1 MSRQRFIALIVAAA
15 LAISG
20 ALYLSAQRN
29 VRRDT
34 HGAALIPTLAGELN
48 TVTALSVRRGSAA
61 PTVTVHEKD
70 GRWTV
75 AERGD
80 YPADVAKLRKL
91 LLALSDAKIVEEKTS
106 NPANFAVIGVED
118 PSSPAATGAEISVT
132 ARDGKHAVIIGK
144 PVGGGNFARRSG
156 DNASYSVEPGISF
169 ESEPRFWIDSRL
181 LDVAVAGIQRIEV
194 KPAAA
199 PSYTVHRVVAASTNS
214 SAADAAGS
222 SGTAGSTSPTAAGS
236 TSPTAASSTN
246 SGAAASTNSG
256 AAASSNSGAAGPA
269 NSAAAGA
276 SPAASKSDDNFALD
290 GVPPGRK
297 AADSVQL
304 APSPTAFSGLTVDD
318 VTPVGDVDFSKATVA
333 TVTLSDGNVITLSGA
348 VVGDKHWIQV
358 KASKDAALDAKT
370 AGRAFDVA
378 GYRFDAI
385 FRPLEQ
391 LLVPKETPAAKKTS
405 AATAAGGSAK
415 HPAASKKQSST
426 PTS

>member
-29 VRRDT
+29 LQRGT
-34 HGAALIPTLAGELN
+34 HGTALVPALAGELD

-61 PTVTVHEKD
+61 PTVTMHEKD

-80 YPADVAKLRKL
+80 YPADVAKVRKL
-91 LLALSDAKIVEEKTS
+91 LLALIDAKVVEEKTS
-106 NPANFAVIGVED
+106 NPANFPVIGVED
-118 PSSPAATGAEISVT
+118 PSSPTATGAEISVT

-144 PVGGGNFARRSG
+144 PVGGGNFARLSG
-156 DNASYSVEPGISF
+156 DNLSYSIEPGISV
-169 ESEPRFWIDSRL
+169 ETEPRFWIDSRL
-181 LDVAVAGIQRIEV
+181 LDVALGGIRSIEV
-194 KPAAA
+194 KPAAGPA
-199 PSYTVHRVVAASTNS
+199 YTVHRM
-214 SAADAAGS
+214 
-222 SGTAGSTSPTAAGS
+222 
-236 TSPTAASSTN
+236 
-246 SGAAASTNSG
+246 AAASTNSG
-256 AAASSNSGAAGPA
+256 AAAPA

-304 APSPTAFSGLTVDD
+304 APSPTAFSGLTADD
-318 VTPVGDVDFSKATVA
+318 VTRVGDIDFSKATVA
-333 TVTLSDGNVITLSGA
+333 TVTLSDGNAITMTGA
-348 VVGDKHWIQV
+348 TVGDKHWVQL

-370 AGRAFDVA
+370 AGRAFDIA

-391 LLVPKETPAAKKTS
+391 LLVPKETPATKKGS
-405 AATAAGGSAK
+405 APTAAGDSSR
-415 HPAASKKQSST
+415 HPAASPAPSPTKKPVPA

>member
-20 ALYLSAQRN
+20 ALYLSTQRN
-29 VRRDT
+29 LQRDA
-34 HGAALIPTLAGELN
+34 HGAALVPTLAGELN
-48 TVTALSVRRGSAA
+48 TVTALSLRRGSAT
-61 PTVTVHEKD
+61 PTVTMHEKD

-80 YPADVAKLRKL
+80 YPADVSKLRKL

-106 NPANFAVIGVED
+106 NPANYPVIGVED
-118 PSSPAATGAEISVT
+118 PSLPAATGAEISVT

-144 PVGGGNFARRSG
+144 PVGEGNFARRSG
-156 DNASYSVEPGISF
+156 DNSSYKIEPGISF
-169 ESEPRFWIDSRL
+169 ETEPRFWIDSRL

-194 KPAAA
+194 KPAAGPA
-199 PSYTVHRVVAASTNS
+199 YTVHRVVGASTS
-214 SAADAAGS
+214 SAAS
-222 SGTAGSTSPTAAGS
+222 SGTAGSVSSAAAGS
-236 TSPTAASSTN
+236 ANPGTAGSAS
-246 SGAAASTNSG
+246 
-256 AAASSNSGAAGPA
+256 
-269 NSAAAGA
+269 SAAAGA
-276 SPAASKSDDNFALD
+276 SPAAPKVEDNFALD

-304 APSPTAFSGLTVDD
+304 APSPTAFSGLTADD

-333 TVTLSDGNVITLSGA
+333 TVTLSDGNVITMTGA
-348 VVGDKHWIQV
+348 VVGDKHWVQLR
-358 KASKDAALDAKT
+358 ASKDAALDAKS
-370 AGRAFDVA
+370 AGRAFDIA

-391 LLVPKETPAAKKTS
+391 LLIPKETPATKK
-405 AATAAGGSAK
+405 GSAVTTGGDSAR
-415 HPAASKKQSST
+415 HPAASKKPSPT

>member
-1 MSRQRFIALIVAAA
+1 MSRQRFITLIVVAA
-15 LAISG
+15 LAISV
-20 ALYLSAQRN
+20 ALYQSTQRN
-29 VRRDT
+29 VQRDT

-48 TVTALSVRRGSAA
+48 TVTDLTVRRGSAA

-106 NPANFAVIGVED
+106 NPANFTVIGVED

-144 PVGGGNFARRSG
+144 AVGGGNFARRSG
-156 DNASYSVEPGISF
+156 GNASYSVEPGISF
-169 ESEPRFWIDSRL
+169 ETEPRFWIDSRL

-194 KPAAA
+194 KPPAA
-199 PSYTVHRVVAASTNS
+199 PGYTVHRVVAASANPKPAGATNI
-214 SAADAAGS
+214 
-222 SGTAGSTSPTAAGS
+222 
-236 TSPTAASSTN
+236 
-246 SGAAASTNSG
+246 GAAASPS
-256 AAASSNSGAAGPA
+256 AAGPA
-269 NSAAAGA
+269 NSAVAAA
-276 SPAASKSDDNFALD
+276 SPSAPKGEDSFALD

-297 AADSVQL
+297 AADTASL

-318 VTPVGDVDFSKATVA
+318 VTPAGNVDFSKATVA

-370 AGRAFDVA
+370 AGRAFDIA

-405 AATAAGGSAK
+405 AATAAGDSPK

-426 PTS
+426 PTP

>member
-1 MSRQRFIALIVAAA
+1 MSRERFIALVVAAV

-20 ALYLSAQRN
+20 ALFLSAQRN

-34 HGAALIPTLAGELN
+34 HGVALIPALAGELN

-91 LLALSDAKIVEEKTS
+91 LLALGDAKIVEEKTS

-132 ARDGKHAVIIGK
+132 ARDGQHAVIIGK

-156 DNASYSVEPGISF
+156 DNSSYSVEPGISF

-181 LDVAVAGIQRIEV
+181 LDIAVAGIQRIEV

-199 PSYTVHRVVAASTNS
+199 PGYTVHRVVAASSNS
-214 SAADAAGS
+214 S
-222 SGTAGSTSPTAAGS
+222 TAGAAGS
-236 TSPTAASSTN
+236 TSAGTAGGS
-246 SGAAASTNSG
+246 
-256 AAASSNSGAAGPA
+256 P
-269 NSAAAGA
+269 SAPKGED
-276 SPAASKSDDNFALD
+276 SFVLD

-297 AADSVQL
+297 AADTASL

-333 TVTLSDGNVITLSGA
+333 TVTPTDGNVITLSGA

-405 AATAAGGSAK
+405 ATTAAGDSAK

>member
-1 MSRQRFIALIVAAA
+1 MSRQRFIALMVAAA

-29 VRRDT
+29 RQRDT

-80 YPADVAKLRKL
+80 YPADVTKLRKL

-156 DNASYSVEPGISF
+156 GNASYSVEPGISF
-169 ESEPRFWIDSRL
+169 ESEPRLWIDSRL
-181 LDVAVAGIQRIEV
+181 LDVAVGGIQRIEV
-194 KPAAA
+194 KPAAGPA
-199 PSYTVHRVVAASTNS
+199 YTVHRM
-214 SAADAAGS
+214 
-222 SGTAGSTSPTAAGS
+222 
-236 TSPTAASSTN
+236 
-246 SGAAASTNSG
+246 AAASTNSG
-256 AAASSNSGAAGPA
+256 AAAPA

-276 SPAASKSDDNFALD
+276 SPAASKSDDNFTLD

-304 APSPTAFSGLTVDD
+304 APSPTAFSGLTADD
-318 VTPVGDVDFSKATVA
+318 VTPADDIDFSKATVA
-333 TVTLSDGNVITLSGA
+333 TVTLSDGNVITVSGA
-348 VVGDKHWIQV
+348 VVGDKHWILV

-405 AATAAGGSAK
+405 ATTAAGDSAK

-426 PTS
+426 PTP

>member
-1 MSRQRFIALIVAAA
+1 MSRQRFIALMVAAA

-29 VRRDT
+29 LQRDT

-156 DNASYSVEPGISF
+156 GNASYSVEPGISF
-169 ESEPRFWIDSRL
+169 ESEPRLWIDSRL
-181 LDVAVAGIQRIEV
+181 LDVAVGGIQRIEV
-194 KPAAA
+194 KPAAGPA
-199 PSYTVHRVVAASTNS
+199 YTVHRM
-214 SAADAAGS
+214 
-222 SGTAGSTSPTAAGS
+222 
-236 TSPTAASSTN
+236 
-246 SGAAASTNSG
+246 AAASTNSG
-256 AAASSNSGAAGPA
+256 AAAPA

-276 SPAASKSDDNFALD
+276 SPAASKSDDNFTLD

-304 APSPTAFSGLTVDD
+304 APSPTAFSGLTADD
-318 VTPVGDVDFSKATVA
+318 VTPAGDVDFSKATVA
-333 TVTLSDGNVITLSGA
+333 TVTLSDGNVITVSGA
-348 VVGDKHWIQV
+348 AVGDKHWILV

-405 AATAAGGSAK
+405 ATTAAGDSAK

-426 PTS
+426 PTP

>member
-1 MSRQRFIALIVAAA
+1 MSRQRFITLLVVAA

-61 PTVTVHEKD
+61 PTVMLHEKD

-118 PSSPAATGAEISVT
+118 PSSPTATGAEISVT

-169 ESEPRFWIDSRL
+169 ETEPRFWIDSRL

-199 PSYTVHRVVAASTNS
+199 PGYTVHRVVAAS
-214 SAADAAGS
+214 AGS
-222 SGTAGSTSPTAAGS
+222 STAPSPN
-236 TSPTAASSTN
+236 SSTTGATA
-246 SGAAASTNSG
+246 SGAAASPNS
-256 AAASSNSGAAGPA
+256 SAAGPA
-269 NSAAAGA
+269 NSATAAA
-276 SPAASKSDDNFALD
+276 SPSAPKGEDSFALD
-290 GVPPGRK
+290 GVPAGRK
-297 AADSVQL
+297 AADAASL
-304 APSPTAFSGLTVDD
+304 APSPTAFSGLTADD
-318 VTPVGDVDFSKATVA
+318 VTPAGDVDFSKATVA

-358 KASKDAALDAKT
+358 KGSKDAALDAKT

-405 AATAAGGSAK
+405 ATTAAASPK

-426 PTS
+426 PTP

>member
-1 MSRQRFIALIVAAA
+1 MSRQRFITLMVAAA

-29 VRRDT
+29 LQRDT

-118 PSSPAATGAEISVT
+118 PSSPAATGAEINVT

-156 DNASYSVEPGISF
+156 GNASYSVEPGISF
-169 ESEPRFWIDSRL
+169 ESEPRLWIDSRL
-181 LDVAVAGIQRIEV
+181 LDVAVGGIQRIEV
-194 KPAAA
+194 KPAAGPA
-199 PSYTVHRVVAASTNS
+199 YTVHRMAAASTNS
-214 SAADAAGS
+214 GTARAAGS
-222 SGTAGSTSPTAAGS
+222 SATAGS

-246 SGAAASTNSG
+246 SGAAA
-256 AAASSNSGAAGPA
+256 PA

-304 APSPTAFSGLTVDD
+304 APSPTAFSGLTADD
-318 VTPVGDVDFSKATVA
+318 VTPAGDVDFSKATVA

-348 VVGDKHWIQV
+348 VVGDKHWIRV

-391 LLVPKETPAAKKTS
+391 LLVPRETPAAKKTS
-405 AATAAGGSAK
+405 ATTAAGDSAK

>member
-29 VRRDT
+29 VQRDT

-48 TVTALSVRRGSAA
+48 TVTALAVRRGSAA

-70 GRWTV
+70 GHWTV
-75 AERGD
+75 AQRDD

-132 ARDGKHAVIIGK
+132 ARDGQHAVIIGK

-181 LDVAVAGIQRIEV
+181 LDVAVGGIQRIEV
-194 KPAAA
+194 KPAAGSA
-199 PSYTVHRVVAASTNS
+199 YAVHRVVAASTNS
-214 SAADAAGS
+214 
-222 SGTAGSTSPTAAGS
+222 
-236 TSPTAASSTN
+236 
-246 SGAAASTNSG
+246 GAAASTNP
-256 AAASSNSGAAGPA
+256 GAAGAA
-269 NSAAAGA
+269 NSAAAAA
-276 SPAASKSDDNFALD
+276 SPSAPKGEDSFALD

-358 KASKDAALDAKT
+358 KASKDAALNAKT
-370 AGRAFDVA
+370 ADRAFDVA

-405 AATAAGGSAK
+405 ATTAAGDSAR

>member
-1 MSRQRFIALIVAAA
+1 MSRQRFIALMVAAA

-29 VRRDT
+29 LQRDT

-156 DNASYSVEPGISF
+156 GNASYSVEPGISF
-169 ESEPRFWIDSRL
+169 ESEPRLWIDSRL
-181 LDVAVAGIQRIEV
+181 LDVAVGGIQRIEV
-194 KPAAA
+194 KPAAGPA
-199 PSYTVHRVVAASTNS
+199 YTVHRM
-214 SAADAAGS
+214 
-222 SGTAGSTSPTAAGS
+222 
-236 TSPTAASSTN
+236 
-246 SGAAASTNSG
+246 AAASTNSG
-256 AAASSNSGAAGPA
+256 AAAPA

-276 SPAASKSDDNFALD
+276 SPAASKSDDNFTLD

-304 APSPTAFSGLTVDD
+304 APSPTAFSGLTADD
-318 VTPVGDVDFSKATVA
+318 VTPAGDVDFSKATVA
-333 TVTLSDGNVITLSGA
+333 TVTLSDGNVITVSGA
-348 VVGDKHWIQV
+348 VVGDKHWILV

-391 LLVPKETPAAKKTS
+391 LLVPKETPAAKKTP
-405 AATAAGGSAK
+405 ATTAAGDSAK

-426 PTS
+426 PTP

>member
-1 MSRQRFIALIVAAA
+1 MSRQRFITLMVAAA

-29 VRRDT
+29 LQRDT

-118 PSSPAATGAEISVT
+118 PSSPAATGAEINVT

-156 DNASYSVEPGISF
+156 GNASYSVEPGISF
-169 ESEPRFWIDSRL
+169 ESEPRLWIDSRL
-181 LDVAVAGIQRIEV
+181 LDVAVGGIQRIEV
-194 KPAAA
+194 KPAAGPA
-199 PSYTVHRVVAASTNS
+199 YTVHRM
-214 SAADAAGS
+214 
-222 SGTAGSTSPTAAGS
+222 
-236 TSPTAASSTN
+236 
-246 SGAAASTNSG
+246 AAASTNSG
-256 AAASSNSGAAGPA
+256 AAAPA

-276 SPAASKSDDNFALD
+276 SPAASKSDDNFTLD

-297 AADSVQL
+297 AADSMQL
-304 APSPTAFSGLTVDD
+304 APSPTAFSGLTADD
-318 VTPVGDVDFSKATVA
+318 VTPAGDVDFSKATVA
-333 TVTLSDGNVITLSGA
+333 TVTLSDGNVITVSGA
-348 VVGDKHWIQV
+348 VVGDKHWILV

-391 LLVPKETPAAKKTS
+391 LLVPKETPAAKKTP
-405 AATAAGGSAK
+405 ATTAAGDSAK

-426 PTS
+426 PTP

>member
-1 MSRQRFIALIVAAA
+1 MSRQRFITLIVAAA

-29 VRRDT
+29 LRRDT

-48 TVTALSVRRGSAA
+48 TVTALTVRRGSAT

-156 DNASYSVEPGISF
+156 GNASYSVEPGISF
-169 ESEPRFWIDSRL
+169 ETEPRFWIDSRL
-181 LDVAVAGIQRIEV
+181 LDVAVTGIQRIEV
-194 KPAAA
+194 KPAAGPGYA
-199 PSYTVHRVVAASTNS
+199 VHRVAAASTNS
-214 SAADAAGS
+214 STAGATISSAAG
-222 SGTAGSTSPTAAGS
+222 AA
-236 TSPTAASSTN
+236 
-246 SGAAASTNSG
+246 
-256 AAASSNSGAAGPA
+256 
-269 NSAAAGA
+269 AAAGA
-276 SPAASKSDDNFALD
+276 GPAAPKAEDSFALD
-290 GVPPGRK
+290 GVPAGRK

-348 VVGDKHWIQV
+348 VIGDKHWIQV

-391 LLVPKETPAAKKTS
+391 LLVPKETPAAKKKP
-405 AATAAGGSAK
+405 ATTAVGDSAK

>member
-1 MSRQRFIALIVAAA
+1 MSRQRFITLMVAAA

-29 VRRDT
+29 LQRDT

-106 NPANFAVIGVED
+106 NPANFAGIGVED
-118 PSSPAATGAEISVT
+118 PSLPAATGAEISVT

-156 DNASYSVEPGISF
+156 DNLSYSVEPGISF
-169 ESEPRFWIDSRL
+169 ETEPRFWIDSRL

-194 KPAAA
+194 KPTAA
-199 PSYTVHRVVAASTNS
+199 PGYTVHRVVAASTNS
-214 SAADAAGS
+214 S
-222 SGTAGSTSPTAAGS
+222 T
-236 TSPTAASSTN
+236 
-246 SGAAASTNSG
+246 
-256 AAASSNSGAAGPA
+256 AGPA
-269 NSAAAGA
+269 NSAAAAA
-276 SPAASKSDDNFALD
+276 SPSAPKGEDSFALD

-297 AADSVQL
+297 AADAASL

-318 VTPVGDVDFSKATVA
+318 VTPAGDVDFSKATVA
-333 TVTLSDGNVITLSGA
+333 TVTLSDGNVITVSGA
-348 VVGDKHWIQV
+348 VVGDKHWILV

-378 GYRFDAI
+378 GYRFDTI

-391 LLVPKETPAAKKTS
+391 LLVPRETPAAKKTS
-405 AATAAGGSAK
+405 ATTAAGDSAK

-426 PTS
+426 PTP

>member
-1 MSRQRFIALIVAAA
+1 MSRQRFIALMVAAA

-29 VRRDT
+29 LQRDT

-80 YPADVAKLRKL
+80 YPADVTKLRKL

-156 DNASYSVEPGISF
+156 GNASYSVEPGISF
-169 ESEPRFWIDSRL
+169 ESEPRLWIDSRL
-181 LDVAVAGIQRIEV
+181 LDVAVGGIQRIEV
-194 KPAAA
+194 KPAAGPA
-199 PSYTVHRVVAASTNS
+199 YTVHRM
-214 SAADAAGS
+214 
-222 SGTAGSTSPTAAGS
+222 
-236 TSPTAASSTN
+236 
-246 SGAAASTNSG
+246 AAASTNSG
-256 AAASSNSGAAGPA
+256 AAAPA

-276 SPAASKSDDNFALD
+276 SPAASKSDDNFTLD

-297 AADSVQL
+297 AADSVQI
-304 APSPTAFSGLTVDD
+304 APSPTAFSGLTADD
-318 VTPVGDVDFSKATVA
+318 VTPAGDVDFSKATVA
-333 TVTLSDGNVITLSGA
+333 TVTLSDGNVITVSGA
-348 VVGDKHWIQV
+348 VVGDKHWILV

-405 AATAAGGSAK
+405 ATTAAGDSAK

-426 PTS
+426 PTP

>member
-1 MSRQRFIALIVAAA
+1 MSRQRFIALMVAAA

-29 VRRDT
+29 RQRDT

-156 DNASYSVEPGISF
+156 GNASYSVEPGISF
-169 ESEPRFWIDSRL
+169 ESEPRLWIDSRL
-181 LDVAVAGIQRIEV
+181 LDVAVGGIQRIEV
-194 KPAAA
+194 KPAAGA
-199 PSYTVHRVVAASTNS
+199 AYTVHRM
-214 SAADAAGS
+214 
-222 SGTAGSTSPTAAGS
+222 
-236 TSPTAASSTN
+236 
-246 SGAAASTNSG
+246 AAASTNSG
-256 AAASSNSGAAGPA
+256 AAAPA

-276 SPAASKSDDNFALD
+276 SPAASKSDDNFTLD

-304 APSPTAFSGLTVDD
+304 APSPTAFSGLTADD
-318 VTPVGDVDFSKATVA
+318 VTPAGDVDFSKATVA
-333 TVTLSDGNVITLSGA
+333 TVTLSDGNVITVSGA
-348 VVGDKHWIQV
+348 VVGDKHWILV

-391 LLVPKETPAAKKTS
+391 LLVPKETPAAKKTP
-405 AATAAGGSAK
+405 ATTAAGDSAK

-426 PTS
+426 PTP